1 MFVIGAV
8 CLLLLF
14 GGCARRGYGE
24 IIRANWDL
32 ALPSG
37 YTELYQ
43 TDTGESFLGDGV
55 RYHVFGYEDGSAL
68 EEAVSW
74 QEEPLPTR
82 YSESQTDAAAEF
94 LEKLDVPSE
103 WSIPGGDCRYSAME
117 KDDGSELLL
126 FWHLTDNRLYLV
138 ENFL

>member
-94 LEKLDVPSE
+94 LEKLDRKSV
-103 WSIPGGDCRYSAME
+103 
-117 KDDGSELLL
+117 
-126 FWHLTDNRLYLV
+126 V
-138 ENFL
+138 

>member
-32 ALPSG
+32 ALPPD

-103 WSIPGGDCRYSAME
+103 WNIPGGDCRYSTME

-126 FWHLTDNRLYLV
+126 FWHLTDNRLYIV